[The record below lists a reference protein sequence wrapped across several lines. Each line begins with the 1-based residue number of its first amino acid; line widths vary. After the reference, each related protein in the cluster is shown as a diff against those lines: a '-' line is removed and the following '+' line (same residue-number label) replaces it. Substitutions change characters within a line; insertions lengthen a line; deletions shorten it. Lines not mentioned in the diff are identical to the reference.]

1 MLVAEEELPYG
12 LELSD
17 GVLSGTPLASAAR
30 RPYVIL
36 GAEDHIVH
44 RLEQA
49 CKHLLSS
56 RVQSFKFKSIYVL
69 SLPVVHHHGIMVSE

>member
-36 GAEDHIVH
+36 GAEEHIVH

-49 CKHLLSS
+49 CKHLLSK
-56 RVQSFKFKSIYVL
+56 FKFKSIYIVYVL
-69 SLPVVHHHGIMVSE
+69 SLPVVHYHGIMVSE